1 MLATIAHG
9 DDHGDAKT
17 CRQRSSLLR
26 VNLDLVISNQGSG
39 RLIHGWPVRYPTNS
53 PYDHAISSMAV
64 RGEARTKAPMF
75 LFVRSTFFSCR
86 RNSTKGSIGQSTAK
100 MARRDAATPATRV
113 AA

>member
-9 DDHGDAKT
+9 DDHRNTRT
-17 CRQRSSLLR
+17 CEQRSPLLL
-26 VNLDLVISNQGSG
+26 VNLGLVIFDQRSA

-86 RNSTKGSIGQSTAK
+86 RKSTKGSIGQSTAK